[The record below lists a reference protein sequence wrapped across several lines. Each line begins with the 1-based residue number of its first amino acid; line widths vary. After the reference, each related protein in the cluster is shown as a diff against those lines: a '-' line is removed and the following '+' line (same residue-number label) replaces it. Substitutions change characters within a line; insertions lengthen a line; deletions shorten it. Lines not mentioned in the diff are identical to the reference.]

1 MVRSPKENWNRY
13 FTPQKVIRDLA
24 HGYVG
29 LTEFELEIIDKAP
42 FQRLKDIRQLT
53 CQQVYPAARHSRFE
67 HSLGVMELTRRAIN
81 SLNQNGIIAS
91 RGRSLS
97 SKPPISD
104 FVRFNATLAALLH
117 DVGHCPFSH
126 LGETQFDSLEVW
138 HRLREDVHSLLCGS
152 ELDRRFQEKKYD
164 DKSDKGAIHEH
175 LSCIV
180 VLEHFY
186 DMLKAVSIE
195 NDKNEDKIQVDFELL
210 LRCILG
216 IEYDVKTSTLL
227 KDNMDKN
234 AAIRLINSTIF
245 DMDKLD
251 YIIRDSLFTGIGTP
265 TIDTDRLFRNMHLS
279 EQYSLVFTSKAV
291 PVLQNMIE
299 ARDNLYMYVYNH
311 HTAVFS
317 DFMFSYIQRRM
328 DHNARAFYKMLYPSL
343 LPAEFN
349 FIQAQLA
356 DSPTSRQGLVLKPYL
371 FSSDAVVD
379 GNRSDS
385 DWLSLVN
392 VIYIVSIQN
401 QETDLIC
408 MELKSAI
415 EEERADLITFQ
426 GRKQRGKFFNL
437 PAEHE
442 TGGKR
447 KQELHERFVPWC
459 DPSEKQCRGL
469 AKQIKRTY
477 SLVANYQARQFLKPW
492 WKTIFEF
499 QNFMDRNFY
508 DDNICKQ
515 LCDFIYK
522 GGQHGLFAP
531 EFRSQLAK
539 HVKYITQQ
547 LYIAGVLCT
556 FLDDDDFF
564 VVERS
569 VRFFD
574 LNTIEKLD
582 IALRTNEIVGVPAE
596 VVNKKSMQEYYIKNL
611 TSIIPQKDY
620 SSLYGERSFYIY
632 SHDPSCDMV
641 EKGYTAE
648 QVQKFNRTVEQIFV
662 FTAEELIRRGE
673 QDFVERFVQNNSEA
687 EEESMEDIFKQYC
700 YKFPLSPMTKSANK
714 KSRKC
719 LQKLKRN
726 KGIKRSTK
734 KRPLLKRRPKSS
746 MFGR

>member
-1 MVRSPKENWNRY
+1 MDHSSKENWNRY

-24 HGYVG
+24 HGYIS

-81 SLNQNGIIAS
+81 SLNENGIFS
-91 RGRSLS
+91 NKKQNPTSN
-97 SKPPISD
+97 PPISAS
-104 FVRFNATLAALLH
+104 VRFNATLAALLH

-126 LGETQFDSLEVW
+126 LGETQFDPHEVW
-138 HRLREDVHSLLCGS
+138 HRLRKDVHYFLCGS
-152 ELDRRFQEKKYD
+152 GLDQRFWKKEYNQ
-164 DKSDKGAIHEH
+164 KPDKGAVHEQ

-180 VLEHFY
+180 VLEYFY
-186 DMLKAVSIE
+186 DMLNEVSIDSE
-195 NDKNEDKIQVDFELL
+195 NSNEKIRVDFELL

-216 IEYDVKTSTLL
+216 IEYEVKTSSLIED
-227 KDNMDKN
+227 KMKN
-234 AAIRLINSTIF
+234 AAVCLINSTIF

-251 YIIRDSLFTGIGTP
+251 YIIRDSLFTGIGAP
-265 TIDTDRLFRNMHLS
+265 TIDTERLFRNMYLS
-279 EQYSLVFTSKAV
+279 EQYSLIFTSKAV

-343 LPAEFN
+343 LPTEFN
-349 FIQAQLA
+349 FIQTELA
-356 DSPTSRQGLVLKPYL
+356 ESPVSRQGLVLKPYL
-371 FSSDAVVD
+371 FSSAAVVE

-392 VIYIVSIQN
+392 VIYIASAQN
-401 QETDLIC
+401 QDTNLIC
-408 MELKSAI
+408 MDLESAI
-415 EEERADLITFQ
+415 KEEKADLIIPQ
-426 GRKQRGKFFNL
+426 GRKQRGKLFVWSRD
-437 PAEHE
+437 
-442 TGGKR
+442 GKKGKER
-447 KQELHERFVPWC
+447 YCERFVSWHN
-459 DPSEKQCRGL
+459 PSKKQCEKL

-477 SLVANYQARQFLKPW
+477 LLVDKYQSRQFLKPW

-499 QNFMDRNFY
+499 QSFMNRNFY

-522 GGQHGLFAP
+522 GGKHGLPAP

-547 LYIAGVLCT
+547 LHTAEVFRM

-569 VRFFD
+569 IRFFD
-574 LNTIEKLD
+574 QNTIEKLD
-582 IALRTNEIVGVPAE
+582 IALRTNEIVGIPVE
-596 VVNKKSMQEYYIKNL
+596 TENRGSIQGYYIKNL

-620 SSLYGERSFYIY
+620 SSLYGERSFYVY
-632 SHDPSCDMV
+632 SRDFSHNVKAGD
-641 EKGYTAE
+641 YTTAE
-648 QVQKFNRTVEQIFV
+648 VQKFNRTVEQIFV

-673 QDFVERFVQNNSEA
+673 QDFVERFCRNTSEA
-687 EEESMEDIFKQYC
+687 EESSMDDIFKRYC
-700 YKFPLSPMTKSANK
+700 SKFS
-714 KSRKC
+714 
-719 LQKLKRN
+719 LKITV
-726 KGIKRSTK
+726 KGGTCE
-734 KRPLLKRRPKSS
+734 
-746 MFGR
+746 